1 MKDQQYPQG
10 HNAGPHYDKPILGR
24 AGTHEYRYQPEQA
37 VPEEEAGTAPL
48 RTLPDWLYGYNCI
61 LDSINAQLDAL
72 EDRASYLLAP
82 APKAVSGSLAGKPD
96 DADTPERLTRLEYRL
111 LYLSNRIDEFHKRL
125 IV

>member
-1 MKDQQYPQG
+1 MNPYNDRPISQPRQG
-10 HNAGPHYDKPILGR
+10 TLTT
-24 AGTHEYRYQPEQA
+24 THTGEPKWVHAEQA
-37 VPEEEAGTAPL
+37 VPEEAVQPFRA
-48 RTLPDWLYGYNCI
+48 LPDWLFGYNCI

-96 DADTPERLTRLEYRL
+96 DADTPERLSRLEYRL
-111 LYLSNRIDEFHKRL
+111 HYLSNRIDEFHKRL

>member
-1 MKDQQYPQG
+1 MNPYNYRPSSQADALRHRG
-10 HNAGPHYDKPILGR
+10 ADDH
-24 AGTHEYRYQPEQA
+24 RYQPEQS
-37 VPEEEAGTAPL
+37 VPEEEAGIAPL
-48 RTLPDWLYGYNCI
+48 RFLPDWLFNYNCI

-96 DADTPERLTRLEYRL
+96 DGDTPERLTRLEYRL
-111 LYLSNRIDEFHKRL
+111 MYLSNRIDEFHKRL